1 MVLYLEG
8 FSQEIDKWG
17 IRFMELVN
25 RIYSQFKKN
34 KKKLNIIYGREKI
47 ISSNFLIKMEL
58 QLVVVVAVNMDCL

>member
-1 MVLYLEG
+1 MVLYLEV